1 MGAVAL
7 RVRYVIPDI
16 YEHYGHMDK
25 KNFRMLGV
33 RVVGDFFRGVGSE
46 FPPLTHTLKVLPSP
60 PLWKFGLKEEILA

>member
-25 KNFRMLGV
+25 KNFRML
-33 RVVGDFFRGVGSE
+33 DLLS
-46 FPPLTHTLKVLPSP
+46 TLS
-60 PLWKFGLKEEILA
+60 GLDLAKKLFT